1 MPFRSLRDSL
11 EGALTTKLR
20 RNNWTRL
27 GFSRLHL
34 SSQAFSSIFSKRK
47 AHDIKIWTK
56 SRIFLRIALL
66 LLACQY
72 NDKRNSKTA
81 LGTRFFPCFFFRN
94 KVLRAWVKMLS
105 ISISRQNATDYNKND
120 SWWFDVI
127 FNVSLKMQQF
137 ARNYNWLLMIW
148 RKKSKGYLSHLLFLK
163 SWVFHVIFLRFS
175 FGGSS
180 WKSSCWQSLKY
191 WKARSMS

>member
-11 EGALTTKLR
+11 EEALMTKLR

-34 SSQAFSSIFSKRK
+34 SSQAFSSIFFLEKEGPWHTK
-47 AHDIKIWTK
+47 IKIWTK

-105 ISISRQNATDYNKND
+105 ISISRQNATDYYKND
-120 SWWFDVI
+120 SWWFDVN
-127 FNVSLKMQQF
+127 FNVSLKC
-137 ARNYNWLLMIW
+137 NNLLEITIDFW
-148 RKKSKGYLSHLLFLK
+148 WFDGK
-163 SWVFHVIFLRFS
+163 
-175 FGGSS
+175 
-180 WKSSCWQSLKY
+180 SLKVT
-191 WKARSMS
+191 